1 VVATEPQ
8 RHPVIDHSSPDE
20 LLASSLR
27 MAVMRIARRLRAER
41 SDETLGLSQ
50 MSALASLMH
59 GPLSPTALA
68 QIERIQPPSMT
79 RVIAALES
87 RGLISR
93 DEHEHDKRQSI
104 IAITEAGR
112 EIIDADRVRRK
123 AWLVEI
129 LDTLS
134 EPDRRILRE
143 ALPVLE
149 RITNS

>member
-1 VVATEPQ
+1 M
-8 RHPVIDHSSPDE
+8 S
-20 LLASSLR
+20 
-27 MAVMRIARRLRAER
+27 RRLRGER

-50 MSALASLMH
+50 ISALASLMH

-68 QIERIQPPSMT
+68 QVERIQPPSMT
-79 RVIAALES
+79 RVISALES

-93 DEHEHDKRQSI
+93 EEHEHDKRQSV
-104 IAITEAGR
+104 IAITDAGR
-112 EIIDADRVRRK
+112 TIIEEDRVKRK

-134 EPDRRILRE
+134 DSDRRALRE
-143 ALPVLE
+143 ALPILE

>member
-1 VVATEPQ
+1 
-8 RHPVIDHSSPDE
+8 
-20 LLASSLR
+20 

-79 RVIAALES
+79 RVIAALET

-93 DEHEHDKRQSI
+93 GEHQHDKRQSI

-129 LDTLS
+129 LATLS

>member
-1 VVATEPQ
+1 
-8 RHPVIDHSSPDE
+8 
-20 LLASSLR
+20 

-79 RVIAALES
+79 RVIAALET

-93 DEHEHDKRQSI
+93 DEHQHDKRQSI

-129 LDTLS
+129 LATLS